1 MIIIYIIT
9 QILLENEPKEKYI
22 SYFSENVV
30 LFHFGFFIIIK
41 MATSCHEIFE
51 TVNVFAH
58 TSSVLSLLL
67 ISLNNCFFYI
77 SIQLATMQQIILFM
91 LFL

>member
-9 QILLENEPKEKYI
+9 QILLENASKEKYI

-51 TVNVFAH
+51 TVNGFAH
-58 TSSVLSLLL
+58 IFSIVSFIN
-67 ISLNNCFFYI
+67 IS
-77 SIQLATMQQIILFM
+77 
-91 LFL
+91 